1 MILLNLVNVKFSE
14 FSFSIISCFSFK
26 ILRILQPLYITYDC
40 PGVYL
45 IYFIIE
51 GTNKTKRPH
60 QKESSIE
67 EAVEKK
73 KKTELEN
80 IECPGNTIG
89 KEFSL

>member
-40 PGVYL
+40 PRVYL

-51 GTNKTKRPH
+51 GKNCIYVPYKMR
-60 QKESSIE
+60 
-67 EAVEKK
+67 
-73 KKTELEN
+73 
-80 IECPGNTIG
+80 
-89 KEFSL
+89 EFEIYAIIIIL